1 MTDQQP
7 PTDEPAPADDTVGS
21 APIRQLLHAAT
32 GDRDAEA
39 RALADRADD
48 DVDENAARDAVAR
61 AHGDRP
67 EGSEPAG
74 DVAEPED
81 VEGTDRG

>member
-1 MTDQQP
+1 MSDDAP
-7 PTDEPAPADDTVGS
+7 PKDETAGS

-48 DVDENAARDAVAR
+48 DVDGADAKRAVAR
-61 AHGDRP
+61 AHGERTDGTKP
-67 EGSEPAG
+67 EG
-74 DVAEPED
+74 DVAEPGD
-81 VEGTDRG
+81 VDGAEE